1 MKPIKLTMRA
11 FGPYKG
17 VEVIDFTELQDNRL
31 FVISGAT
38 GAGKTTIF
46 DGITFALYGAGSGQ
60 DRKENK
66 SMRSDFAEDSMH
78 TAVELIFEV
87 QGKTYRVLRQ
97 LSHVKK
103 GRKTPTGEDYALVEI
118 GPDGEEIKVVERQRV
133 TDINQKL
140 EEIIGLSYDQ
150 FNQIIM
156 LPQGEFRKLL
166 TSQSENKE
174 VILRKIFKTERYGNI
189 SKKLEEKKRLAEQ
202 QASTARAMRDSYID
216 QLSGALP
223 LRQSLLF
230 ERLEGQAN
238 IYQIQEALDEERKYY
253 EDKVMVDEKLYKES
267 FNAHHEKQQQYIV
280 SEKLNE
286 RITSLMQKKEQLSNK
301 EQELPLFEAKK
312 AEIEAANKAAKLH
325 PIFEVCKLTAAE
337 LQEKTE
343 ACSNLAET
351 LHRAQERLSIVEA
364 TLLAESNRE
373 VERDHLT
380 QKITEL
386 EKIKPLYEEI
396 DNLTGA
402 VTTLQEHTEVLHR
415 AIVTKSDELKQKKDQ
430 LGKRATLIEEMEH
443 KTAKLPEAMQKQQR
457 LKEIIALFAKLQKAE
472 NSAQLLQKEYSEAD
486 SKYQTIRVAYDAEE
500 KEWLNNQAYH
510 LATTLVP
517 GAPCPVCGSK
527 EHASIHQVVLQAVDE
542 VALKGLKNTLEKAE
556 QQKYSLQG
564 NVSAALNI
572 VEELQSEL
580 AGYNVHPIDREEQE
594 VNYKEVTRYVEE
606 LQEVTRKLI
615 VIKKQYKDLQQQVE
629 QLEVEKVNDE
639 SHYYEQQQSLV
650 QQQAVLEQKSKA
662 IPTELP
668 NLKTLNEALYAAQ
681 QNLSKLQQAL
691 QQAQQQYDSVR
702 MTITKTEEA
711 LKLTEEAKQGLQEKL
726 SKAKAQFTTEL
737 SAAGFSSFEQFSLA
751 KRSEEQIAL
760 LQQQYI
766 NFTNELH
773 ALKEFVREEN
783 GSLQGKEIVD
793 LTALSN
799 ELQGLK
805 LAYEQAY
812 HVLNVSKDCARNCV
826 DYTDKLEE
834 VAEKIDTLERVS
846 NEIVDLYNMLR
857 GQNSKKVSF
866 ERYVQ
871 MGYLEQITEAANIRL
886 HHLSNGQYRL
896 VCSDRQES
904 HGRQSGLSLDVY
916 DSYTGQT
923 RDVKTLSG
931 GEKFNASLCLAL
943 GMADVIQSFQGNVR
957 IDTMFIDEGFG
968 SLDEESLMR
977 AIDTLIDLQ
986 KSGRIIGV
994 ISHVA
999 ELKAAIP
1006 AILEVEKL
1014 KEGYSRTKILLK

>member
-17 VEVIDFTELQDNRL
+17 EEVIDFTELQNNRL

-66 SMRSDFAEDSMH
+66 SMRSDFADDNMH

-87 QGKTYRVLRQ
+87 KGKTYRVLRQ
-97 LSHVKK
+97 LPHVKK
-103 GRKTPTGEDYALVEI
+103 GRKTATGEDYAFVEI
-118 GPDGEEIKVVERQRV
+118 GPDGEEIKVVERQKV

-166 TSQSENKE
+166 TSQSDNKE
-174 VILRKIFKTERYGNI
+174 VILRKIFKTERYANI
-189 SKKLEEKKRLAEQ
+189 SKKLEEKKKLAEQ

-216 QLSGALP
+216 QISGALP
-223 LRQSLLF
+223 KRESLLF
-230 ERLEGQAN
+230 QRLEGQAN
-238 IYQIQEALDEERKYY
+238 IYQIQEALEEEKKYY
-253 EDKVMVDEKLYKES
+253 DDQMMSDEKLYNES
-267 FNAHHEKQQQYIV
+267 FKAHHEKQQRYIE

-286 RITSLMQKKEQLSNK
+286 RIANLVQKQELLSKK
-301 EQELPLFEAKK
+301 EQELPYNEAKK
-312 AEIEAANKAAKLH
+312 EEVEAAIKAAKLQ
-325 PIFEVCKLTAAE
+325 PLYEGCKLTSNE
-337 LQEKTE
+337 LQEKIK
-343 ACSNLAET
+343 ACSDLTQLLQQAKEQFIKAET
-351 LHRAQERLSIVEA
+351 NLI
-364 TLLAESNRE
+364 AEKSRE
-373 VERDHLT
+373 EERDALS
-380 QKITEL
+380 QKIIEL
-386 EKIKPLYEEI
+386 EKAKPIYEEI
-396 DNLTGA
+396 EELTSNVLA
-402 VTTLQEHTEVLHR
+402 LEKHVEELNRAATTYAEELQ
-415 AIVTKSDELKQKKDQ
+415 QKKQQ
-430 LGKRATLIEEMEH
+430 LTKQAKHIEEVELA
-443 KTAKLPEAMQKQQR
+443 TGNLPQAMQQQQR
-457 LKEIIALFAKLQKAE
+457 LKEITSIFAKLQKAV
-472 NSAQLLQKEYSEAD
+472 QTLGGLQEEYKEAESN
-486 SKYQTIRVAYDAEE
+486 YQRVKIAYDTQEQ
-500 KEWLNNQAYH
+500 EWLSNQAYH
-510 LATTLVP
+510 LASTLTP
-517 GAPCPVCGSK
+517 GHPCPVCGST
-527 EHASIHQVVLQAVDE
+527 EHIPLHETTGPKVDEEALKTLKNQMVNAEQNKYAIQANVTAMTNTVAELQAELTAFNVQPE
-542 VALKGLKNTLEKAE
+542 SYAE
-556 QQKYSLQG
+556 Q
-564 NVSAALNI
+564 
-572 VEELQSEL
+572 EL
-580 AGYNVHPIDREEQE
+580 
-594 VNYKEVTRYVEE
+594 NYKEATDYVNE
-606 LQEVTRKLI
+606 LQELAQKLI
-615 VIKKQYKDLQQQVE
+615 NYKGQHKDLQQVVE
-629 QLEVEKVNDE
+629 KLEVEKTK
-639 SHYYEQQQSLV
+639 YEAAYHNRKQELV
-650 QQQAVLEQKSKA
+650 QQQAILEQKTAA
-662 IPTELP
+662 IPVQFPSLQ
-668 NLKTLNEALYAAQ
+668 LINEALNSAKETHQKMQ
-681 QNLSKLQQAL
+681 QSL
-691 QQAQQQYDSVR
+691 QQAQQQYDS
-702 MTITKTEEA
+702 MHIKITKTEEA
-711 LKLTEEAKQGLQEKL
+711 LKHTEQAKNDLQQKL
-726 SKAKAQFTTEL
+726 DSMKAQFTTEL
-737 SAAGFSSFEQFSLA
+737 SAAGFSSFEKFTIA
-751 KRSEEQIAL
+751 KRSEDDIAR

-773 ALKEFVREEN
+773 ALKEFVNEE
-783 GSLQGKEIVD
+783 SKWLEGKQIID
-793 LTALSN
+793 LTEEAHQ
-799 ELQGLK
+799 LQQLR
-805 LAYEQAY
+805 LAYEQAF
-812 HVLNVSKDCARNCV
+812 HLLNLSKECARNCA
-826 DYTDKLEE
+826 DYMDKLSE
-834 VAEKIDTLERVS
+834 VAEKIHSLERAS
-846 NEIVDLYNMLR
+846 NEILDLYNMLR

-871 MGYLEQITEAANIRL
+871 LGYLEQITEAANIRL

-986 KSGRIIGV
+986 KSGRMIGV

-1014 KEGYSRTKILLK
+1014 KEGYSRTRILLK